1 MPKSL
6 KENTNIK
13 KHDRTDKVYCHE
25 SYAQELYDLMC
36 GYETH
41 VKDIQIGQSL
51 RALDLKVLKSG
62 EIEVHTDSGISL
74 YLDMRKEKRYFEA
87 FGIQDFSSEM
97 FSEMSEAGW
106 FKDLFE
112 TRNERVIVEGMKGSM
127 RGSLYES
134 HILNV
139 RNEFFKQ
146 AKEQTSAYIAKVISK
161 NQGGFFIK
169 VQGIDAFLPGS
180 LAAANKIVDFE
191 SYIGKEIPVMVED
204 YLANSDT
211 FIFSYKKYL
220 DKILPS
226 KLAEIK
232 RNSKHEGIITG
243 TSKYGVFVEFQ
254 DIFTGLLH
262 TSEMLPETLE
272 KFNAREYKAGTAIDL
287 WVKDIKD
294 EKLILTEVDPSEK
307 INELENFRSKIEGSI
322 KSLKVISVKP
332 FGVFCEIEENRVGLL
347 PVKEM
352 RKVKKRMEVG
362 EFVNLCISKV
372 DPETGKIYLS
382 ALNEKVANEV

>member
-87 FGIQDFSSEM
+87 FGIQDFSSET
-97 FSEMSEAGW
+97 FAEMSEAGW

-112 TRNERVIVEGMKGSM
+112 SRNERVIVEGMKGSM

-139 RNEFFKQ
+139 RNEFFRQ

>member
-13 KHDRTDKVYCHE
+13 KHDKSDKIYCHE

-41 VKDIQIGQSL
+41 VKDIQVGQSL

-87 FGIQDFSSEM
+87 FGIQDFSTDA
-97 FSEMSEAGW
+97 FTEMSEAGW
-106 FKDLFE
+106 FEELFK

-134 HILNV
+134 HIMNV
-139 RNEFFKQ
+139 RSEFFKQ

-220 DKILPS
+220 EKILPS

-232 RNSKHEGIITG
+232 RNSKHEGIVTG
-243 TSKYGVFVEFQ
+243 TSKYGIFVEFQ

-262 TSEMLPETLE
+262 TSEMLPETLD
-272 KFNAREYKAGTAIDL
+272 KFNAREYKAGTSIDL

-307 INELENFRSKIEGSI
+307 INEMENFRSKIEGTI
-322 KSLKVISVKP
+322 KSLKVISIKP